1 MANLT
6 REQIK
11 EINEALNTM
20 DLYMYEMEWIGI
32 PLESDSDED
41 IKEYMDRWNVLRAC
55 YNEIKEVFNN
65 VLR

>member
-6 REQIK
+6 REQVR
-11 EINEALNTM
+11 EVNEALNTM

-55 YNEIKEVFNN
+55 FEEIRNVFNKEK
-65 VLR
+65 